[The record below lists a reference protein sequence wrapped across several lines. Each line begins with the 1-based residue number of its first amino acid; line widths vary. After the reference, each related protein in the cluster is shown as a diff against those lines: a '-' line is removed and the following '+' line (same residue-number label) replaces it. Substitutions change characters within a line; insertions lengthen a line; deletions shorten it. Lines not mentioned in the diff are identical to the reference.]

1 MHTIEIFNIQGQ
13 NHVTTGAACGSCS
26 SGCEPVT
33 HSIPAAVN
41 GFKENYSDLATIDRY
56 ELNDQNLDEIAERLQ
71 VLYEN
76 SGERLIITASNV
88 KYILSKLTPIIA
100 IDGKLAANN
109 YVPDADELKFAIEHQ
124 GSIYGSV
131 CN

>member
-1 MHTIEIFNIQGQ
+1 MHTIEIYNIEGQ
-13 NHVTTGAACGSCS
+13 NQVTMGGACGSCS

-33 HSIPAAVN
+33 HSISETIN
-41 GFKENYSDLATIDRY
+41 TFKETYNTLGTINRY
-56 ELNDQNLDEIAERLQ
+56 QLNETNLDEVADKLQ
-71 VLYEN
+71 VLYQN

-88 KYILSKLTPIIA
+88 KYILGKLTPIIA

-109 YVPDADELKFAIEHQ
+109 YVPDADELVFAIEHN